1 MINISPMEEFYL
13 KELLRNKPRN
23 EIAKEN
29 NIYPTSISICL
40 QRLKKRTNLNKTQL
54 LRAVIQNDYNVVFR
68 GKNYK
73 THEQIFNETESV
85 IGLRKLRFTNAEII
99 KELKE
104 KI

>member
-1 MINISPMEEFYL
+1 MINISPMEEYYL
-13 KELLRNKPRN
+13 KEILRNKPRN

-40 QRLKKRTNLNKTQL
+40 QRLKKRTKLNKTQL
-54 LRAVIQNDYNVVFR
+54 LQAIIQNDYKVTYR
-68 GKNYK
+68 GCEYKNYS
-73 THEQIFNETESV
+73 QIFNDTRNV
-85 IGLRKLRFTNAEII
+85 VQLRKLRFTNAEII